1 MVEAA
6 HRRCRADTAGAVADY
21 IPVLAEADPN
31 WFGVCVAEVDGGVHT
46 SGDCDIEFSIQSISK
61 AFVYALVCEE
71 LGHQAVAERI
81 GVNNT
86 GLPFNS
92 VIAIELNN
100 GHPMNP
106 MVNAGAIATT
116 ALIPGEAP
124 QAQWE
129 HIVRGL
135 SEFAGRPL
143 ELDETVYQSEAQT
156 NQRNRAIARLLESYG
171 RLDLDPLAVVDV
183 YTRQCALRVT
193 AKDLAIMGATLADGG
208 VNPVTGRRV
217 VSAGVCRDTLAV
229 LAATG
234 VGSLGSARALSG
246 VCAFLIGGTLGT
258 FVGWRPVFVIVLV
271 LAVAVFLF
279 SFRLHSAAG
288 DKSVDIDVFAALL
301 IGVAIVSLTLGFN
314 NLNGWGVFQANPEA
328 PFDLLGLSPAPVL
341 VLIGIVLGQAFFV
354 WTRHRTRTGKVP
366 LVSLSVLGSSRER
379 AAVYAMFIVVALEA
393 ALNFTVPLYIQIVQ
407 GRTPFDTSMAMLP
420 FNLTVSITATL
431 VVRFYKRFTPRTIGV
446 FSFTLTTVA
455 LVWLSV
461 VVTNNWETAPTI
473 IGLIVFGIGQGAL
486 VTLVFNVLVTAAPK
500 ELAGD
505 VGSVRGTTQNLA
517 SAVGTA
523 LAGAMLVGIL
533 SLNVGQAVINDVEIP
548 DRLIAQVDLD
558 QVNFVSND
566 QLREVLSRTDASQS
580 EVDAAV
586 QINTDARLRALK
598 LGLLILAG
606 ISVVAI
612 LPASRLPGYRP
623 GEIPEKLSAA
633 VPSGDGP
640 PLRD

>member
-1 MVEAA
+1 MSTQPIADSEERASWLPMVGLFLAQMLMSFNVAALPVSIGGMVE
-6 HRRCRADTAGAVADY
+6 D
-21 IPVLAEADPN
+21 
-31 WFGVCVAEVDGGVHT
+31 FGVPPTAVSTAIVTYGLVVA
-46 SGDCDIEFSIQSISK
+46 
-61 AFVYALVCEE
+61 ALVMVGAK
-71 LGHQAVAERI
+71 LGQRIGWIVVFRIVVAAFAGSALMMVLSPSVAWVVAAQAVA
-81 GVNNT
+81 GA
-86 GLPFNS
+86 S
-92 VIAIELNN
+92 AAIIVPSL
-100 GHPMNP
+100 
-106 MVNAGAIATT
+106 V
-116 ALIPGEAP
+116 ALIAANYRGAQ
-124 QAQWE
+124 QA
-129 HIVRGL
+129 
-135 SEFAGRPL
+135 
-143 ELDETVYQSEAQT
+143 
-156 NQRNRAIARLLESYG
+156 
-171 RLDLDPLAVVDV
+171 
-183 YTRQCALRVT
+183 T
-193 AKDLAIMGATLADGG
+193 A
-208 VNPVTGRRV
+208 
-217 VSAGVCRDTLAV
+217 
-229 LAATG
+229 

-246 VCAFLIGGTLGT
+246 VSAFLIGGTLGT

-420 FNLTVSITATL
+420 FNLTVFITATL

-455 LVWLSV
+455 LIWLSV

>member
-1 MVEAA
+1 MSTQPIADSEERASWLPMVGLFLAQMLMSFNVAALPVSIGGMVE
-6 HRRCRADTAGAVADY
+6 D
-21 IPVLAEADPN
+21 
-31 WFGVCVAEVDGGVHT
+31 FGVPPTAVSTAIVTYGLVVA
-46 SGDCDIEFSIQSISK
+46 
-61 AFVYALVCEE
+61 ALVMVGAK
-71 LGHQAVAERI
+71 LGQRIGWIVVFRVVVAAFAGSALMMVLSPSVAWVVAAQAVA
-81 GVNNT
+81 GA
-86 GLPFNS
+86 S
-92 VIAIELNN
+92 AAIIVPSL
-100 GHPMNP
+100 
-106 MVNAGAIATT
+106 V
-116 ALIPGEAP
+116 ALIAANYRGAQ
-124 QAQWE
+124 QA
-129 HIVRGL
+129 
-135 SEFAGRPL
+135 
-143 ELDETVYQSEAQT
+143 
-156 NQRNRAIARLLESYG
+156 
-171 RLDLDPLAVVDV
+171 
-183 YTRQCALRVT
+183 T
-193 AKDLAIMGATLADGG
+193 A
-208 VNPVTGRRV
+208 
-217 VSAGVCRDTLAV
+217 
-229 LAATG
+229 

-246 VCAFLIGGTLGT
+246 VSAFLIGGTLGT

-271 LAVAVFLF
+271 LAVAVFVF

-341 VLIGIVLGQAFFV
+341 VLLGIVLGQAFFV

-420 FNLTVSITATL
+420 FNLTVFITATL
-431 VVRFYKRFTPRTIGV
+431 VVRFYKRFTPRAIGV

-566 QLREVLSRTDASQS
+566 QLRDVLSRTDASQS